1 MRKCAGG
8 APLAFLCP
16 ASAPVRLSV
25 EEFLSP
31 FDYFRVPLSAFDK
44 PRMCF
49 PPRNDTVKGGA
60 GRRELILDS
69 FLQDLRYGLR
79 ILARTPGASAIAVL
93 SLALGI
99 GANAAIFSLVDRVI
113 LSILPV
119 TQPERLVLFDGV
131 EPYLQ
136 YKEFRN
142 RSKAFSGVAGTASL
156 AGVRFNGSDNPEN
169 SLTGRLVSG
178 NYFEVLGV
186 QPMIG
191 RALSD
196 ADDTD
201 PGAHPE
207 VVISY
212 ALWQGRFHSDPAI
225 IGKTIRLGAGRL
237 NSGWG
242 TGGFE
247 EDGQVVPSDRNFVV
261 LGVMP
266 PGFFGETV
274 GERPD
279 FWVPLTMEEHF
290 LPGRHWLTRRSA
302 SWVRVIGRL
311 KPSHSQKQAEA
322 ATNILNRQLLLE
334 AEGPGLTETRRHELE
349 QNKIKFLD
357 GSKGFSD
364 LRRQF
369 ARPLW
374 VLMAMVCVVLLI
386 ACANLAN
393 LLLARGT
400 ARRREIGTRLALG
413 VDRPRLAR
421 QLITESF
428 LLSLFGAVLS
438 VPIGWF
444 ASRAMFAMVSAG
456 NPALVIDLMPDNRVL
471 LFTGAV
477 AVLTTLL
484 FGVVPALRSTRV
496 DIHSVLK
503 ESARATMSSRSRMT
517 GEKAV
522 VLVQVALST
531 ILLFGMALFTRT
543 LYNLRTQ
550 DLGYSPERLIAA
562 RIDPI
567 GAGYKGDEIGNTA
580 QRVLVKL
587 RTLPGINAASYSD
600 NGLFADRESG
610 ARIRVNGF
618 VPSSPKDSN
627 ARFDQ
632 VGPGYFSTVDIP
644 LLLGRDFADTDT
656 FNAPRVTVINE
667 SMAKFY
673 FGKRSPLGE
682 TIFYDS
688 RLKFTL
694 TVIGVAK
701 DVRDHV
707 VRDQPRRRFYVSYMQ
722 PVDGQM
728 GTDYEIRSA
737 LAPAVLDRQI
747 RQAVRSVSPRLSIE
761 FIQPLE
767 KSIDNSMLRERLIAR
782 LSILFGLLSLLLGCA
797 GLYGIMAYSVAH
809 RTQEIGI
816 RIAIGGQPHNVVW
829 TVVSETLLLVAGG
842 LLVGIPIALSLSRYL
857 QSLLFG
863 LTPID
868 GWSIFVVVAIIGF
881 MALIASVIPAR
892 RATRIDPVTA
902 LRHE

>member
-1 MRKCAGG
+1 
-8 APLAFLCP
+8 
-16 ASAPVRLSV
+16 
-25 EEFLSP
+25 
-31 FDYFRVPLSAFDK
+31 
-44 PRMCF
+44 
-49 PPRNDTVKGGA
+49 
-60 GRRELILDS
+60 
-69 FLQDLRYGLR
+69 LR
-79 ILARTPGASAIAVL
+79 ILARTPGVSAIAVL

-99 GANAAIFSLVDRVI
+99 GPNTAIFSLVDRVI

-119 TQPERLVLFDGV
+119 RQPERLVLFDYV
-131 EPYLQ
+131 QPYLK
-136 YKEFRN
+136 YKEFSN
-142 RSKAFSGVAGTASL
+142 RSQVFSGIAGTTSL

-196 ADDTD
+196 ADDTG

-207 VVISY
+207 VVISH
-212 ALWQGRFHSDPAI
+212 ALWKSRFHSDPAI
-225 IGKTIRLGAGRL
+225 VGKTVRLGAGRL
-237 NSGWG
+237 NSGWN

-247 EDGQVVPSDRNFVV
+247 EDRPVVPSDRNFLI
-261 LGVMP
+261 LGVMA
-266 PGFFGETV
+266 PGFFGEIV

-279 FWVPLTMEEHF
+279 FWAPLTMEEHF
-290 LPGRHWLTRRSA
+290 LPGRHWLSRRTA
-302 SWVRVIGRL
+302 SWVQVIARL
-311 KPSHSQKQAEA
+311 KPSYSQKQAEA
-322 ATNILNRQLLLE
+322 ATNILNRQLLVE
-334 AEGPGLTETRRHELE
+334 AEGPGLTETRRRELE
-349 QNKIKFLD
+349 QEKIKLLD

-364 LRRQF
+364 LRQQF

-413 VDRPRLAR
+413 IDRPRLVR

-428 LLSLFGAVLS
+428 LLSLFGAALS

-444 ASRAMFAMVSAG
+444 ANRALFSMVSAG
-456 NPALVIDLMPDNRVL
+456 NAALVLDLIPDGHVL
-471 LFTGAV
+471 LFTGVV

-484 FGVVPALRSTRV
+484 FGVIPAFRSTRV
-496 DIHSVLK
+496 DIYSVLK
-503 ESARATMSSRSRMT
+503 ESARGTTSSRSRMT

-531 ILLFGMALFTRT
+531 TLLFGMALFTRT
-543 LYNLRTQ
+543 LYNLRMQ
-550 DLGYSPERLIAA
+550 DLGYSPERLVTA

-567 GAGYKGDEIGNTA
+567 GAGYKGDDIGQIA
-580 QRVLVKL
+580 QRVLEKL
-587 RTLPGINAASYSD
+587 RTLPGINAVSYSD

-610 ARIRVNGF
+610 TRVRVNGF
-618 VPSSPKDSN
+618 VPSSPKDST

-632 VGPGYFSTVDIP
+632 VGPGYFSAVGIP
-644 LLLGRDFADTDT
+644 MLLGRDFADTDT
-656 FNAPRVTVINE
+656 ANAPRVTVINE
-667 SMAKFY
+667 SMARFY

-682 TIFYDS
+682 PIFYDS

-701 DVRDHV
+701 DVRDHL
-707 VRDQPRRRFYVSYMQ
+707 VRDQPARRFYVSYMQ

-737 LAPAVLDRQI
+737 LALAVLDRQI
-747 RQAVRSVSPRLSIE
+747 RQAVRSVSPRLGIE

-797 GLYGIMAYSVAH
+797 GLYGIMAYSVAR

-816 RIAIGGQPHNVVW
+816 RMAIGGQPHNIVW
-829 TVVSETLLLVAGG
+829 SVVSETLLLVVGG

-863 LTPID
+863 LTPGD
-868 GWSIFVVVAIIGF
+868 GWSTFFVVVLIGF
-881 MALIASVIPAR
+881 MALVASAIPAR

-902 LRHE
+902 LRYE

>member
-1 MRKCAGG
+1 
-8 APLAFLCP
+8 
-16 ASAPVRLSV
+16 
-25 EEFLSP
+25 
-31 FDYFRVPLSAFDK
+31 
-44 PRMCF
+44 
-49 PPRNDTVKGGA
+49 
-60 GRRELILDS
+60 
-69 FLQDLRYGLR
+69 
-79 ILARTPGASAIAVL
+79 
-93 SLALGI
+93 
-99 GANAAIFSLVDRVI
+99 
-113 LSILPV
+113 
-119 TQPERLVLFDGV
+119 
-131 EPYLQ
+131 
-136 YKEFRN
+136 
-142 RSKAFSGVAGTASL
+142 
-156 AGVRFNGSDNPEN
+156 
-169 SLTGRLVSG
+169 
-178 NYFEVLGV
+178 
-186 QPMIG
+186 
-191 RALSD
+191 
-196 ADDTD
+196 
-201 PGAHPE
+201 

-212 ALWQGRFHSDPAI
+212 ALWRGRFHSDPAI
-225 IGKTIRLGAGRL
+225 VGKIIRLGAGRL
-237 NSGWG
+237 NSGWN

-247 EDGQVVPSDRNFVV
+247 EDRPVVPSDRNFLI

-266 PGFFGETV
+266 LAFFGETV

-279 FWVPLTMEEHF
+279 FWAPLTMEEHF
-290 LPGRHWLTRRSA
+290 LPGRHWLSRRTA
-302 SWVRVIGRL
+302 SWVRVIARL
-311 KPSHSQKQAEA
+311 KPSYSQKQAEA
-322 ATNILNRQLLLE
+322 ATNILNRQLLVE
-334 AEGPGLTETRRHELE
+334 AEGAGLTETRRHELE

-364 LRRQF
+364 LREQF
-369 ARPLW
+369 TKPLW

-413 VDRPRLAR
+413 VDRPRLVR

-428 LLSLFGAVLS
+428 LLSLFGAILS

-444 ASRAMFAMVSAG
+444 ASRAVFTMLSAG
-456 NPALVIDLMPDNRVL
+456 NPALVIDLVPDSRVL
-471 LFTGAV
+471 LFTGAI
-477 AVLTTLL
+477 AILTTLL

-503 ESARATMSSRSRMT
+503 ESTRATASSRSRMT
-517 GEKAV
+517 GEKTV
-522 VLVQVALST
+522 VLVQVALSAT
-531 ILLFGMALFTRT
+531 LLFGMALFTRT

-550 DLGYSPERLIAA
+550 NLGYSPERLITA

-567 GAGYKGDEIGNTA
+567 GAGYKGDEIGNIA

-587 RTLPGINAASYSD
+587 RTLPGITAASYSD

-610 ARIRVNGF
+610 TRIHVNGF

-632 VGPGYFSTVDIP
+632 VGPGYFSTVGIP
-644 LLLGRDFADTDT
+644 MLLGRDFADTDIA
-656 FNAPRVTVINE
+656 NAPRVTVINE
-667 SMAKFY
+667 NMAKFY

-701 DVRDHV
+701 DVRDHF
-707 VRDQPRRRFYVSYMQ
+707 VRDQPPRRFYVSYMQ

-737 LAPAVLDRQI
+737 LTPAVLNRQI

-761 FIQPLE
+761 FIQSVE
-767 KSIDNSMLRERLIAR
+767 KSIDNSMLQERLIAR

-797 GLYGIMAYSVAH
+797 GLYGIMAYSVAL

-829 TVVSETLLLVAGG
+829 TVVSETLLLVAAG

-863 LTPID
+863 LTPVD
-868 GWSIFVVVAIIGF
+868 SWSIFAVIAIVGF
-881 MALIASVIPAR
+881 MALVASAIPAR

-902 LRHE
+902 LRCE